1 MTRVLPHSN
10 EAEQAVLG
18 GMIVYP
24 DVCRIVF
31 DEGLEKNDFYLDM
44 HQELFK
50 VMQEI
55 YDSNKPVDVT
65 TLTSRLQDLNILTMV
80 GGIDYVIQLAD
91 TSISSANTRYYV
103 EIIKRHAH
111 ARRLIDSA
119 NKVLE
124 KGFQTSDSIDE
135 IMDYAEKEILA
146 VTRNRKATEFK
157 SSRLVVSNVMRELN
171 ILRSSDNRITG
182 VKTGYIELDKKTNG
196 FQRGDLIIL
205 AARPA
210 MGKTA
215 FALNLALNASFYNPG
230 AIAIFSLEMPA
241 EQLMRRILSA
251 KSFVESSK
259 LRSGFINDEE
269 FNKLNEAANELMG
282 SKIFIDDSSNV
293 KVAEIYSKCRKLK
306 SEYGLDLILID
317 YLQLISGSG
326 KGSGDN
332 RQQEISEISRAL
344 KGLAR
349 EMECPVIALS
359 QLSRSVETRSDKRPM
374 LSDLRESGAIEQDA
388 DIVMFLYR
396 EEYYKKAKDD
406 EEETV
411 EDDPNA
417 TDKTDVD
424 IAKHRNGATGQV
436 SLAFQ
441 KAISAFF
448 NIAQDDM
455 VS

>member
-1 MTRVLPHSN
+1 MNKVLPHSN

-18 GMIVYP
+18 GMLVYP
-24 DVCRIVF
+24 EVCRIVF
-31 DEGLEKNDFYLDM
+31 DEGLDEKDFYSDM

-50 VMQEI
+50 AMMYI
-55 YDSNKPVDVT
+55 YDSKKPIDIT
-65 TLTSRLQDLNILTMV
+65 TIISRLQDLNILEMV
-80 GGIDYVIQLAD
+80 GGEYVFQLAD
-91 TSISSANTRYYV
+91 TSISPANTRHYID
-103 EIIKRHAH
+103 IIKRHAH
-111 ARRLIDSA
+111 TRRLIDTA
-119 NKVLE
+119 NKILD
-124 KGFQTSDSIDE
+124 KGFQTSESLDE

-146 VTRNRKATEFK
+146 VTRDRKASEFK
-157 SSRLVVSNVMRELN
+157 TSRLVISNVMRELTN
-171 ILRSSDNRITG
+171 LRNSDSRITG
-182 VKTGYIELDKKTNG
+182 IKTGYVELDKKTNG

-259 LRSGFINDEE
+259 LRSGFINDDE

-282 SKIFIDDSSNV
+282 SKIFIDDSSNI
-293 KVAEIYSKCRKLK
+293 KTAEIYSKCRKLK
-306 SEYGLDLILID
+306 SEYGLDLIVID

-396 EEYYKKAKDD
+396 EEYYKKNKDG
-406 EEETV
+406 EESEQQ
-411 EDDPNA
+411 EDDPNK

-424 IAKHRNGATGQV
+424 IAKHRNGATGQI

-441 KAISAFF
+441 KSISAFF
-448 NIAQDDM
+448 NIASDEG
-455 VS
+455 